1 VSALPLRTDSVMFAA
16 HERMLDEQVAFEDRA
31 EAAGCALSAR
41 LAAVQAK
48 PQHVQDREL
57 VELIRDIYTGSK
69 YGRACLHSL
78 LEKVAQDPDR
88 EPSEMLIRWHGGRP

>member
-1 VSALPLRTDSVMFAA
+1 MNALPLRTDPLMFAA
-16 HERMLDEQVAFEDRA
+16 HERMLDDAQAFEDRA

-78 LEKVAQDPDR
+78 LEKVAQDIDR
-88 EPSEMLIRWHGGRP
+88 EPSEMLIRWHGGGR